1 MNKDSVETEAQLPKK
16 QENQLE
22 QLRKRL
28 PEINFE
34 TGFATCCQD
43 EDFYLEL
50 LKDFTELSMKE
61 EITKYNQDKDY
72 KNYCIRI
79 HGFKNN
85 AYSIGA
91 KTMGDLAYEM
101 EKLKKDPDAYNA
113 IFISFEQRMAI
124 LVNGEPW
131 IWFGRVQ

>member
-34 TGFATCCQD
+34 TGLATCCQD
-43 EDFYLEL
+43 EDLYLEL

-61 EITKYNQDKDY
+61 ELTKYNQDKDY

-101 EKLKKDPDAYNA
+101 EKLTRERFPEEVNLLQKYL
-113 IFISFEQRMAI
+113 FEQYDNVCRI
-124 LVNGEPW
+124 YNE
-131 IWFGRVQ
+131 ITRQ

>member
-34 TGFATCCQD
+34 TGLATCCQD

-61 EITKYNQDKDY
+61 ELTKYNQDKDY

-101 EKLKKDPDAYNA
+101 EKLTRERFPEEVNLLQKYL
-113 IFISFEQRMAI
+113 FEQYDNVCRI
-124 LVNGEPW
+124 YNE
-131 IWFGRVQ
+131 ITRQ